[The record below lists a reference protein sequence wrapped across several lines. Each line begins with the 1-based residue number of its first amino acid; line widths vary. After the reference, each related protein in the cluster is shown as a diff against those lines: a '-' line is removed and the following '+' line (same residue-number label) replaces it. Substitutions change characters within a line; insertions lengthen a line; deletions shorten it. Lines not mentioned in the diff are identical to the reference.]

1 MNYIM
6 IHLKSSIKER
16 LQKTTERPTLHESG
30 IVRMRHSL
38 QNIVSE
44 IRQLGNT
51 FSKIDEMRQ
60 SDAIPRSG
68 IP

>member
-16 LQKTTERPTLHESG
+16 LQKTTERLTLHESG